1 MNGWTHTR
9 VWIVND
15 KLVVAN
21 TIEDAISLY
30 KKYYNNGGINTESP
44 DITNVEAVSNGS
56 ILKDYDAIIK
66 EE

>member
-1 MNGWTHTR
+1 MNGCTTIR

-30 KKYYNNGGINTESP
+30 KKYYDNGCVNAESP
-44 DITNVEAVSNGS
+44 DITKIEAVSNGS
-56 ILKDYDAIIK
+56 ILKNYDAIIK